1 MDPSTIETQ
10 SYEAEEVATSFK
22 AEALSKGPVDL
33 CSPDKQSDG
42 HCEDARLHPAE
53 TVDSKEA
60 AKDPDEADMDGGGH
74 AQPAETKDGDGSS
87 RKRKDEDGHAQTAE
101 TKEGDANPQ
110 CQDGDGSLAKTGE
123 SDDSEKDCS
132 HLERCMV
139 ERMQVISG

>member
-42 HCEDARLHPAE
+42 HCE
-53 TVDSKEA
+53 
-60 AKDPDEADMDGGGH
+60 DMDGGGH